1 MIKNINNNYKHILL
15 FNTKKKRI
23 KIVKKFVRDLQGKK
37 GK

>member
-15 FNTKKKRI
+15 FNTKKRI

-37 GK
+37 R